1 MRQCC
6 PRRLPACA
14 CFYVYVYQSAYVSQP
29 PVCACV
35 YASAYVSEPPVL
47 AAGVGRREEYDVH
60 GEDAVGAG
68 ASGAALRATWHSPS
82 GPTAVVLKRFVEGV
96 SPDGRPEDEVAVR
109 APWHAAAGP
118 TRPTLPS
125 PPPGLHE

>member
-1 MRQCC
+1 M
-6 PRRLPACA
+6 
-14 CFYVYVYQSAYVSQP
+14 
-29 PVCACV
+29 
-35 YASAYVSEPPVL
+35 
-47 AAGVGRREEYDVH
+47 H

-109 APWHAAAGP
+109 ATWPLPLVPLVPPNRGP
-118 TRPTLPS
+118 PRD
-125 PPPGLHE
+125 